1 MSRFL
6 HGRSGC
12 GPPNGRAATLRRI
25 APSRWAERP
34 IRWTTVSAF
43 RAGRSWRRS
52 GDCAAAGRKRSTAA
66 PTARITTGSP
76 RFFDERPFEDK
87 LDELGVLFERSA
99 EPYTPSLDWTAA
111 VVGDRDAI
119 FPPAN
124 MLAYWKE
131 KAVVK
136 PLPHYP
142 FGDPGIVSG
151 YLKKD

>member
-1 MSRFL
+1 MFL
-6 HGRSGC
+6 
-12 GPPNGRAATLRRI
+12 ATLRGLRGSGAETFNRRAYGADYDRL
-25 APSRWAERP
+25 AP
-34 IRWTTVSAF
+34 
-43 RAGRSWRRS
+43 
-52 GDCAAAGRKRSTAA
+52 
-66 PTARITTGSP
+66 
-76 RFFDERPFEDK
+76 FFDERPFEDK

>member
-1 MSRFL
+1 MVVRGV
-6 HGRSGC
+6 GRRTDVPRRCVG
-12 GPPNGRAATLRRI
+12 LRR
-25 APSRWAERP
+25 
-34 IRWTTVSAF
+34 
-43 RAGRSWRRS
+43 RAGRNALS
-52 GDCAAAGRKRSTAA
+52 GGRPFRHSAQGVPGDA
-66 PTARITTGSP
+66 PGTARQRGGNGADYDRLAP
-76 RFFDERPFEDK
+76 FFDERPFEDK